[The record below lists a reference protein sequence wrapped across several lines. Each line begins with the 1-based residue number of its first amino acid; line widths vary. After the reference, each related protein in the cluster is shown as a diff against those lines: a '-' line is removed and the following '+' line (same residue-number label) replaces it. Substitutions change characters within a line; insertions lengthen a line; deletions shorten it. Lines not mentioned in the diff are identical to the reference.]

1 MFQSRLLKKAKK
13 GDDKAFSKLIE
24 QEKIKLFKMAL
35 LYMKNEDDALDVV
48 QETVMKAFIHIN
60 TSKEEKYFSTW
71 VTRILINTA
80 LETIR
85 KKQNIVPINNQIIET
100 EITNQHEER
109 IDLAGAIRQLDE
121 KYKTVILLRYYKD
134 LTVPEIAELLE
145 CPQGT
150 VKSNLHRGM
159 IELKKLLTKG
169 GVKYGEGN

>member
-60 TSKEEKYFSTW
+60 TLKEEKYFSTW

>member
-60 TSKEEKYFSTW
+60 TLKEEKYFSTW

-85 KKQNIVPINNQIIET
+85 KKKNIVPINNQIIET